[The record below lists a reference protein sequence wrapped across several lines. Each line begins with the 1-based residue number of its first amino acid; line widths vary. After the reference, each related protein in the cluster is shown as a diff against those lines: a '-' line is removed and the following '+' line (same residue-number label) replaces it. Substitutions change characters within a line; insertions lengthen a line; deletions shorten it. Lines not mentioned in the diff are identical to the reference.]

1 MQHAM
6 RLLLAAMR
14 LLSLATAAAA
24 ADIALVTFDGA
35 KGTTFTFAELNDPVM
50 GGESV
55 GTWTQTTVGRMNGT
69 IVDVPSLKAPGFIK
83 ASADGAFADASA
95 AAGGSLVITA
105 RSATAYGGYR
115 VSVVS
120 GTMAPAY
127 ACSGGGQLPLSRG
140 CFKAR
145 FNATAS
151 TSEIVVPF
159 AAFSDKWSPATGDH
173 TAECKDEADACL
185 TAEKLA
191 KIARVELWA
200 EGVDGDVDLEVTSIV
215 ARPAA
220 VASAPPKP
228 FDACSGPVQKT
239 LKYGISGRTP
249 AGVPVAVGAD
259 EMLADVVCCDTRA
272 LPFAEPQ
279 FLYQAPD
286 VALFSKIDADG
297 VTTFYDS
304 VCGAPLFRAPVN
316 RSFADF
322 KADTD
327 EHGWPSFRA
336 AEVVEEHVRVNAT
349 TTLVASS
356 CGTHLGTYLPDGKGP
371 RWCIDTACIAGAPA
385 DQVPATYD

>member
-6 RLLLAAMR
+6 
-14 LLSLATAAAA
+14 LLSLGLATLACASD
-24 ADIALVTFDGA
+24 DIALVTFDGA
-35 KGTTFTFAELNDPVM
+35 AKTTFTFVELNDPVM
-50 GGESV
+50 GGESK
-55 GTWTQTTVGRMNGT
+55 GTWTQGAVGRMNGT

-83 ASADGAFADASA
+83 ASADGAFSDVSS
-95 AAGGSLVITA
+95 AAGGALVIAA

-115 VSVVS
+115 VSLVS

-145 FNATAS
+145 FNATA
-151 TSEIVVPF
+151 EGGEVVVPF
-159 AAFSDKWSPATGDH
+159 SSFSDKWSPATGDH
-173 TAECKDEADACL
+173 TADCSDEPDACL

-191 KIARVELWA
+191 KIVRVELWA
-200 EGVDGDVDLEVTSIV
+200 EGVDGAVDLEVSRIS
-215 ARPAA
+215 ARPPRGL
-220 VASAPPKP
+220 ASAPPAP
-228 FDACSGPVQKT
+228 FDACSGPVMKG

-249 AGVPVAVGAD
+249 AGVPVAVDAG

-286 VALFSKIDADG
+286 VALFSKMDAAG

-304 VCGAPLFRAPVN
+304 VCGVPLFKAPVN

-327 EHGWPSFRA
+327 EHGWPSFRS
-336 AEVVEEHVRVNAT
+336 AEVVREHVHLND
-349 TTLVASS
+349 TLVTSS
-356 CGTHLGTYLPDGKGP
+356 CGTHLGTYLPDDKGP
-371 RWCIDTACIAGAPA
+371 RWCIDLACVAGSPEA
-385 DQVPATYD
+385 

>member
-1 MQHAM
+1 MQQAM
-6 RLLLAAMR
+6 RLLL
-14 LLSLATAAAA
+14 LATAAAA

-50 GGESV
+50 GGLST
-55 GTWTQTTVGRMNGT
+55 GTWAVNEEGKFGVFNGT
-69 IVDVPSLKAPGFIK
+69 VVDVPSLKAPGFIK

-151 TSEIVVPF
+151 TGEIVVPF

-173 TAECKDEADACL
+173 TADCKDEADACL
-185 TAEKLA
+185 TAEKLE

-220 VASAPPKP
+220 LASAPPKP
-228 FDACSGPVQKT
+228 FDACSGPVRKT
-239 LKYGISGRTP
+239 LPGGTPGARPRACPSPSAPTRCSRTSS
-249 AGVPVAVGAD
+249 AA
-259 EMLADVVCCDTRA
+259 TRA
-272 LPFAEPQ
+272 RCP
-279 FLYQAPD
+279 
-286 VALFSKIDADG
+286 S
-297 VTTFYDS
+297 
-304 VCGAPLFRAPVN
+304 
-316 RSFADF
+316 RS
-322 KADTD
+322 
-327 EHGWPSFRA
+327 PS
-336 AEVVEEHVRVNAT
+336 
-349 TTLVASS
+349 SS
-356 CGTHLGTYLPDGKGP
+356 TRRRTSRSSRRSTP
-371 RWCIDTACIAGAPA
+371 TA
-385 DQVPATYD
+385 